1 VIKPV
6 GPGTRGRTWRPLVGF
21 IAAAFLAGAI
31 GSWATFPSVQ
41 SWYPSLQKPTWNP
54 PAWLFGPVWTTLYL
68 LMGIAAW
75 RVWRSKTPGSLSLVT
90 GYWLQLGLNAAWSV
104 LFFGLRRPGWAL
116 VDIGLLWTTLTWLQV
131 GFARTDRIAAAL
143 WLPYW
148 LWVSFASALNFA
160 IVRLN

>member
-1 VIKPV
+1 
-6 GPGTRGRTWRPLVGF
+6 LAGF
-21 IAAAFLAGAI
+21 IAAAFLAGAM

-41 SWYPSLQKPTWNP
+41 HWYPSLQKPSWNP

-75 RVWRSKTPGSLSLVT
+75 RVWRTKDPGSRLLVT
-90 GYWLQLGLNAAWSV
+90 GYWLQLALNAAWSV

-116 VDIGLLWTTLTWLQV
+116 IDISLLWVTLTWLQV
-131 GFARTDRIAAAL
+131 GFARVDRTAAAL

-148 LWVSFASALNFA
+148 LWVSFASVLNFA